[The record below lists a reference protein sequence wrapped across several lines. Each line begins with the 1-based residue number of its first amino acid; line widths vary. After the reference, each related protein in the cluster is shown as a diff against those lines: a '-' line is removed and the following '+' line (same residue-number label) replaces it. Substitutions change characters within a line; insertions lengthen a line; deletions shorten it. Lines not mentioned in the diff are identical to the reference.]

1 MAGLVADQP
10 IILGKHRGKL
20 MDYKVYKND
29 ELIAAFAT
37 DQFID
42 DFTDHLCEYLRQGVT
57 FRVDFKG
64 ETLYNYG
71 LKGS

>member
-1 MAGLVADQP
+1 
-10 IILGKHRGKL
+10 